1 MINISDD
8 MLCLIDSERK
18 IKYVIVDIIQG
29 ISKRWIVS
37 IVQPVSY
44 SVENGQI
51 TVTKSMNRGNFYVE
65 KDFKNRE
72 YITIDNIDYYLDDF
86 HKGVI
91 KEFNKPVEIYKRL
104 GTK

>member
-1 MINISDD
+1 

-37 IVQPVSY
+37 VVQPTVY
-44 SVENGQI
+44 SMENEQI

-72 YITIDNIDYYLDDF
+72 YITIDGTDYYLDNF

-91 KEFNKPVEIYKRL
+91 KEFNKPMETYKRL
-104 GTK
+104 GTQ